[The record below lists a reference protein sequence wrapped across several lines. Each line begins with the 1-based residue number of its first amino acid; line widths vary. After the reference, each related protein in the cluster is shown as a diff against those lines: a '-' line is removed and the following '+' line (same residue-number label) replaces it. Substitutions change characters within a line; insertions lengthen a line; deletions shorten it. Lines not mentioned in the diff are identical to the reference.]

1 MVRSS
6 QSIYVFFFFHCST
19 TASQNVRHQSQAEND
34 QKNALK
40 IKNKNHKNSPKIVQS
55 QSKIK
60 SDKNLSNQNTHREF
74 KTKND

>member
-6 QSIYVFFFFHCST
+6 QSIYVLFFHCST

>member
-6 QSIYVFFFFHCST
+6 QSICFFHCST

-40 IKNKNHKNSPKIVQS
+40 IKTQKFSKDSSKSVKNKK
-55 QSKIK
+55 
-60 SDKNLSNQNTHREF
+60 
-74 KTKND
+74 